1 MVKGHMPGVE
11 DDRLV
16 QMVVRGAVD
25 RMRQAEGCMG
35 LHAMGLHWDE
45 SAPLGAVAWDA
56 GRSWTVQ
63 PHRLWSEWEEQQL
76 NAKGPSPFLSCCTFE
91 LYVNRRHLLFER
103 HTIFILL
110 QLRFRILEL
119 DPVER
124 YQILLA
130 LL

>member
-1 MVKGHMPGVE
+1 
-11 DDRLV
+11 
-16 QMVVRGAVD
+16 
-25 RMRQAEGCMG
+25 MR
-35 LHAMGLHWDE
+35 LHAMGLRWDE
-45 SAPLGAVAWDA
+45 RAPLGAVAWDA

-63 PHRLWSEWEEQQL
+63 PYRLWSEWEEQQL
-76 NAKGPSPFLSCCTFE
+76 NAKEPSPFLSCCTFE
-91 LYVNRRHLLFER
+91 LYVSRRHLRFER
-103 HTIFILL
+103 RTIFVLL

>member
-1 MVKGHMPGVE
+1 
-11 DDRLV
+11 
-16 QMVVRGAVD
+16 
-25 RMRQAEGCMG
+25 MG

-45 SAPLGAVAWDA
+45 RAPLGAVAWDA
-56 GRSWTVQ
+56 GQLWTGQ
-63 PHRLWSEWEEQQL
+63 PYRLWSEWEEQQL

-91 LYVNRRHLLFER
+91 LYVSRRHLLFER
-103 HTIFILL
+103 RTIFVLL

-130 LL
+130 LFKPNLYHRTRFQNPYE